1 MIDVD
6 GPTRFATDA
15 AAWDE
20 NDLARATNA
29 GERGA
34 ADVLFTRSMPTLLN
48 LSRAIAGRAMEA
60 EELLAVALLSTWEK
74 WSQGRGPV
82 ENAHAYIA
90 QTMRNRLRD
99 EMRAP
104 RSRNV
109 ALDDANVHEFA
120 HHDETDRIHAAIDNE
135 IVGVAF
141 ARLSDEQR
149 MLLTEVLVNG
159 RKPQEVARELG
170 RSSGRVSSA
179 VYRAKAA
186 LRTELVAECLR
197 RACPGAGCGT
207 DQEGIALLI
216 GAKHTWNAGHPAVA
230 AAHECP
236 GCRAGLQA
244 YAALPGA
251 QSVTVAA

>member
-6 GPTRFATDA
+6 GPTRFAMVEA
-15 AAWDE
+15 AGDE
-20 NDLARATNA
+20 NDLTRATNS
-29 GERGA
+29 GEPGA
-34 ADVLFTRSMPTLLN
+34 ADVLLTRSMPALRN

-60 EELLAVALLSTWEK
+60 EELLSVALLSTWEK

-82 ENAHAYIA
+82 ENARAYIA

-109 ALDDANVHEFA
+109 ALDATNA
-120 HHDETDRIHAAIDNE
+120 HDLAHDDETDRIHAAIDNE
-135 IVGVAF
+135 IVGAAL
-141 ARLSDEQR
+141 ARLLDEQR

-159 RKPQEVARELG
+159 RKPQEVAIELG

-197 RACPGAGCGT
+197 RACPGAGCGV
-207 DQEGIALLI
+207 DQEGIALLV

-230 AAHECP
+230 EVRACP
-236 GCRAGLQA
+236 GCWAGLQA
-244 YAALPGA
+244 YAGLPGA
-251 QSVTVAA
+251 QSVMAAA